1 MQPFFTRIL
10 PLRFLTPFVGV
21 SLGLSSVVSPAALP
35 GVASAAEVSD
45 EDLKFFENK
54 IRPILIERC
63 ADCHGADSQESGL
76 RMDTYSA
83 MLSGG
88 TSGPAV
94 VPGKIDESL
103 MIAAIEFKDT
113 SLQMPPDGKMPTAEI
128 ELLKEWVKRGAPHPE
143 KNSSPGVQ
151 PRRSAIDLDEAKK
164 YWAFQ
169 PIAKPP
175 VPAVENKDWSR
186 NPIDAFQFSLL
197 KQQGLTP
204 VAPADKQTL
213 IRRATF
219 DLIGLPPTP
228 EEIQNFVAD
237 TSADAFEKVIDRL
250 LASPQYGERWGRH
263 WLDVARY
270 ADSNGLDENVVH
282 IDAWKYRDYV
292 VSSFNADKPFDR
304 FVTEQL
310 AGDILH
316 KQKVDAGTATDD
328 DLYLLIATGYM
339 SVGAKVLAEPDPMKM
354 EMDIIDEQ
362 IDTIGQSLLGLT
374 LACARCHDHKFDPI
388 STADYYA
395 LAGILKSTKTMTS
408 HKIVA
413 KWNEHVVAPAAD
425 VKAKAERDAVIA
437 AKQKEIDDLVKASNA
452 EVLKQMGAAEGAAV
466 PKDAESKYPAETKKQ
481 LADFRAELKAL
492 KDANPELPTAMGV
505 VDGAT
510 LSDVRIHVRG
520 SHQTLGRS
528 VARGVPEVL
537 APENPVAIPETTSG
551 RLQFAE
557 WVVKPTNPLT
567 ARVAVNRMWRW
578 HFGQGLVGTTDNFG
592 ELGTRPANPQLLDW
606 LAAHFIESGWSFK
619 TMHKAIMLSNTYQMS
634 TATHVANSAIDP
646 DNQFQW
652 RAKVQRLEAEQIRD
666 ALLAVSGSLDTTM
679 GGTLITL
686 KKWEMV
692 FNHTSK
698 DGTGYDTNRRSIYL
712 PVIRNN
718 LYDAFSLFDYSTADV
733 PVGSRETSTVAPQAL
748 FMMNSPLVIDVA
760 EALTDR
766 LIRERPEE
774 NARIQR
780 FYELAFGR
788 SPTEVEQQRI
798 LSYVKRLERELI
810 TQGAEYDPHR
820 AAWIAAIQSLLS
832 SNEFVYVN

>member
-1 MQPFFTRIL
+1 MQPFFKRIL
-10 PLRFLTPFVGV
+10 PLRLLTPIVGV
-21 SLGLSSVVSPAALP
+21 SLSALT
-35 GVASAAEVSD
+35 GVASAADVSD

-54 IRPILIERC
+54 IRPILVERC
-63 ADCHGADSQESGL
+63 ADCHGADTQESGL
-76 RMDTYSA
+76 RMDSYSA
-83 MLSGG
+83 MLNGG

-113 SLQMPPDGKMPTAEI
+113 SLQMPPDGKMPAAEI

-143 KNSSPGVQ
+143 KNANPGGIQ

-169 PIAKPP
+169 PIAKPA
-175 VPAVENKDWSR
+175 VPAVENKDWSQ

-197 KQQGLTP
+197 TQQGLTP

-237 TSADAFEKVIDRL
+237 NSPDAFEKVVDRL
-250 LASPQYGERWGRH
+250 LASPHYGERWGRH

-292 VSSFNADKPFDR
+292 VDSFNADKPFDR
-304 FVTEQL
+304 FVIEQM

-413 KWNEHVVAPAAD
+413 KWNEHVVAPAAE

-437 AKQKEIDDLVKASNA
+437 AKQKEIDELVKASNA

-466 PKDAESKYPAETKKQ
+466 PKDAESKYPEETKKK
-481 LADFRAELKAL
+481 LAGFRAELKAL

-505 VDGAT
+505 VDGPTIADT
-510 LSDVRIHVRG
+510 RIHVRG
-520 SHQTLGRS
+520 SHQTLGRT

-537 APENPVAIPETTSG
+537 APEKPVEIPATTSG

-557 WVVKPTNPLT
+557 WVVSPKNPLT

-592 ELGTRPANPQLLDW
+592 ELGTRPSNPQLLDW

-619 TMHKAIMLSNTYQMS
+619 AMHKAIMLSNTYQMS

-748 FMMNSPLVIDVA
+748 FMMNSDLVIDVA
-760 EALTDR
+760 ETLTDR

-774 NARIQR
+774 SARIQR

-810 TQGAEYDPHR
+810 TQDAEHDPHR